1 MDRVGLRVVVVVV
14 VLAGCGFE
22 HGHAAPPDGPRA
34 DSAVDAMIDSPPDS
48 PPVLGSLTMTMA
60 KVTGDHN
67 LTTEGTADW
76 VQWGHAGKATAER
89 KAGVNAISNLAATPS
104 TTASPTLATESWTD
118 GTPDMNVN
126 NNDVAVVEVQ
136 GSSMDFTAPAG
147 IAQHTL
153 RVYVGVQQ
161 SSSRISVTLSD
172 ASATAMPLTLTDN
185 SSETYACFTIT
196 YNAAHDGQTLAVD
209 WTDLADVTGSQ
220 HFTMLLAA
228 TLQ

>member
-1 MDRVGLRVVVVVV
+1 VGLRLFAAVV
-14 VLAGCGFE
+14 VLAGCGFKP
-22 HGHAAPPDGPRA
+22 GRAVVPDVRPPA
-34 DSAVDAMIDSPPDS
+34 DSPVADSMVDSPPDS
-48 PPVLGSLTMTMA
+48 PPILGSLTMTMA
-60 KVTGDHN
+60 NATGDIN

-76 VQWGHAGKATAER
+76 VQWGHAGKTTAER

-104 TTASPTLATESWTD
+104 TTASPTTVTESWTD
-118 GTPDMNVN
+118 GSPDTNVN

-147 IAQHTL
+147 IAQRTL

-172 ASATAMPLTLTDN
+172 ASAIAVPLTLTNN
-185 SSETYACFTIT
+185 SGDTYACFTIT

-209 WTDLADVTGSQ
+209 WTDLADVAGSQ